1 MPKLLSGYFR
11 NQCPDAA
18 VTLSGCFRNGCP
30 DKAEI
35 RRRYEKHSTIITTNQ
50 PFSKWAEVFDDS
62 VIAAAILDRL
72 IHHSTIINIT
82 GKSYRTKDKLV
93 VPSKQQMQS

>member
-35 RRRYEKHSTIITTNQ
+35 RTKSACQKENSVRCRYTVEEMLKITECLKLTG
-50 PFSKWAEVFDDS
+50 EEFDEIFFDGKLTEC
-62 VIAAAILDRL
+62 INDGRKNNIL
-72 IHHSTIINIT
+72 
-82 GKSYRTKDKLV
+82 
-93 VPSKQQMQS
+93 

>member
-35 RRRYEKHSTIITTNQ
+35 RSFAPVAAVER
-50 PFSKWAEVFDDS
+50 
-62 VIAAAILDRL
+62 VI
-72 IHHSTIINIT
+72 
-82 GKSYRTKDKLV
+82 KDKDILPAV
-93 VPSKQQMQS
+93 RLQRLNGFFNDS

>member
-35 RRRYEKHSTIITTNQ
+35 RKDPMAIKE
-50 PFSKWAEVFDDS
+50 FSFEV
-62 VIAAAILDRL
+62 
-72 IHHSTIINIT
+72 NIT
-82 GKSYRTKDKLV
+82 ADTEFKSETEISLNIWRLSLKEKLTYDYKQHFGITV
-93 VPSKQQMQS
+93 KATLVPVYTLND

>member
-1 MPKLLSGYFR
+1 MEFFHFMQGFLSSG
-11 NQCPDAA
+11 
-18 VTLSGCFRNGCP
+18 TLDFHCTKN
-30 DKAEI
+30 
-35 RRRYEKHSTIITTNQ
+35 N
-50 PFSKWAEVFDDS
+50 DS